1 MKHYTPAD
9 LLCRDACCCAIENVQ
24 LVCSCYIIQTKTDC
38 AVCTK
43 GYSNTIGYKC
53 SKCSGSSKA
62 TVITVILIILA
73 LLAALLWYITCELT
87 GVTDAND
94 SVSTATSTNIW
105 QKLSKLPWNKLRI
118 PLIVIQILT
127 QYISITGLK
136 LPDMYFDFL
145 SWTSIIN
152 MDIGWLSSLGC
163 ITQIEFY
170 DKLLLN
176 TLIPFGIVL
185 ALVCTYSI
193 AQYRLKVQATTASTV
208 NMNSITRTTGLES
221 IRSRHYSAFLLMTF
235 LMYSTVSTVVFQT
248 FACDNIESTGI
259 SYLRA
264 DYSVICDTSRHNAYK
279 AYAAVMIIVYPIG
292 IPLLYTWLLY
302 RERRHFNQSNKRS
315 SGPRLTDS
323 NSIQQLQQ
331 ASEASVQHTKFLW
344 SAYKSKRYYWEVVEC
359 ARRLLLTGFVVFIF
373 PNSSAQAAVACLFA
387 AFSLAIVLQF
397 KPHADASDAGVY
409 ITGSTIIFLSMFLS
423 LMVKVDISE
432 DDAESQHV
440 FSILLI
446 ILNVGMIIATIAQ
459 VAFVGKRSC
468 ISTSDMRNNDSNK
481 SSSSNSRGGAIV
493 TDDTTTAAVA
503 PYATSSSS
511 TSHSLFSRSKA
522 RKDIV
527 GTNNS
532 SGDTASS
539 GNQQKQQ
546 QQQIDVTPV

>member
-1 MKHYTPAD
+1 
-9 LLCRDACCCAIENVQ
+9 VQ
-24 LVCSCYIIQTKTDC
+24 LLGLCENIRTKTDC
-38 AVCTK
+38 AVCAE
-43 GYSNTIGYKC
+43 GYSNTIGYTC

-62 TVITVILIILA
+62 TVITVIVIIVIVV
-73 LLAALLWYITCELT
+73 AALLWYITCELT

-94 SVSTATSTNIW
+94 SVSTATSTSLW

-118 PLIVIQILT
+118 PLVVVQILT
-127 QYISITGLK
+127 QYITITGLK

-163 ITQIEFY
+163 VTRMTFY

-185 ALVCTYSI
+185 ALLCTYSI
-193 AQYRLKVQATTASTV
+193 AHYRHKVQATTASTV
-208 NMNSITRTTGLES
+208 NMNSNTRTVSLES
-221 IRSRHYSAFLLMTF
+221 IRSRHYSAFLFITF
-235 LMYSTVSTVVFQT
+235 LIYSTVSTVVFQT
-248 FACDNIESTGI
+248 FACDNIETTGI

-264 DYSVICDTSRHNAYK
+264 DYSVICNTSRHNAYK

-292 IPLLYTWLLY
+292 IPLLYAWLLY

-315 SGPRLTDS
+315 SGPRLTNS

-331 ASEASVQHTKFLW
+331 LSEASVQHTKFLW
-344 SAYKSKRYYWEVVEC
+344 SAYKPRRYYWEVVEC

-397 KPHADASDAGVY
+397 KPHADTYDAGVY

-423 LMVKVDISE
+423 LMVKVDISK
-432 DDAESQHV
+432 DDTESQNV

-446 ILNVGMIIATIAQ
+446 ILNVGMIVATITQ
-459 VAFVGKRSC
+459 VALVGKRSC
-468 ISTSDMRNNDSNK
+468 TSANDMRNDGSNK
-481 SSSSNSRGGAIV
+481 SSSAIV
-493 TDDTTTAAVA
+493 ITDQDTTTAAAVA
-503 PYATSSSS
+503 PYATSSS
-511 TSHSLFSRSKA
+511 TGRSLFSRSKA
-522 RKDIV
+522 RKDVV
-527 GTNNS
+527 GTNI
-532 SGDTASS
+532 SGAGTA
-539 GNQQKQQ
+539 GNQQ
-546 QQQIDVTPV
+546 QQQQHDDVVSIQI